1 MNLRLLTLTALLGG
15 LSLQSVYSQ
24 RPLQFQNVNNFRI
37 PNQAGNDE
45 ILDLPESDP
54 SGTDLLRFTNG
65 DIMHGNFAGL
75 KDGILWNRPDID
87 EPIRFELKNLRQVVF
102 DGGNNSPAQPKS
114 PFVSLVNGDE
124 IPGKIISLDDKAL
137 VIDSP
142 LTGQISIP
150 RDQLKTLN
158 PNPFGGQ
165 LHYAGPFSSDEWVMI
180 DTEKEEVKEPEEK
193 EAEEKKEEDEE
204 KPKPNPSWLYSGASL
219 YSTNTHAVALDGK
232 LPDVG
237 RLRFKI
243 AWRKGFSSTVAFH
256 ADFKRPLPRQEVVL
270 EPEIDADAGKAEDQ
284 PIVPEEAKEPE
295 PLKYQHLFDLKKGKA
310 FQSLG
315 WLPVNTSS
323 SHPQTYGSSYVFNFS
338 SSYVNLWRCSFDEDG
353 KPSTKSLRNQ
363 RLPVN
368 LGQSG
373 EAEFDLR
380 FDRTKN
386 VIYLYVNGLYASQ
399 WNDLDGYVAP
409 GDGLAFAGNGNSRI
423 KVSDILITSW
433 SGTPDG
439 ARSLEHEDRD
449 IVLLTNGTDRFS
461 GQITSIA
468 DGKVTLKGPYAD
480 LTLPL
485 EELSEIHFQRSGLAD
500 LQKIK
505 WPDDTGILLFN
516 PIGRISLV
524 PTSSDENHLS
534 GKSPILGDL
543 KVKLDS
549 AALLQFAETPDTL
562 SDWVTDF

>member
-24 RPLQFQNVNNFRI
+24 RPLQFQNVNNFPI
-37 PNQAGNDE
+37 PNQAGDDE

-75 KDGILWNRPDID
+75 KGGILWNRPDID

-124 IPGKIISLDDKAL
+124 IPGKIISLDEKAL

-165 LHYAGPFSSDEWVMI
+165 LHYAGPFSSDQWVMI
-180 DTEKEEVKEPEEK
+180 DAETEEVTEPEEK
-193 EAEEKKEEDEE
+193 EAEEKKKEDEE
-204 KPKPNPSWLYSGASL
+204 KPKQNPSWLYSGASL
-219 YSTNTHAVALDGK
+219 YSTNTRAVALDGK

-243 AWRKGFSSTVAFH
+243 AWRNSFSSTVAFH
-256 ADFKRPLPRQEVVL
+256 ADFKRPLPRKEVAL

-295 PLKYQHLFDLKKGKA
+295 PLKYQHLFDLKKGNA
-310 FQSLG
+310 FQSLE
-315 WLPVNTSS
+315 WLPANTSS
-323 SHPQTYGSSYVFNFS
+323 GHPQTYGSSYVFNFS

-386 VIYLYVNGLYASQ
+386 AIYLYVNGLYASQ

-423 KVSDILITSW
+423 RVSDILITSW

-468 DGKVTLKGPYAD
+468 DGKATLKGPYAD

-485 EELSEIHFQRSGLAD
+485 DELSEIHFQRSGLAD

-534 GKSPILGDL
+534 GKSPVLGDL

-549 AALLQFAETPDTL
+549 AALLQFAETPDVL

>member
-1 MNLRLLTLTALLGG
+1 MNVRLITLTALLGA
-15 LSLQSVYSQ
+15 SSFQSVYSQ
-24 RPLQFQNVNNFRI
+24 RVLQFQNGNNIRI
-37 PNQAGNDE
+37 QIQEDSDK

-54 SGTDLLRFTNG
+54 SGTDLLRFNNG
-65 DIMHGNFAGL
+65 DIMHGEFAGL
-75 KDGILWNRPDID
+75 KDGILWNRPDVD
-87 EPIRFELKNLRQVVF
+87 QPIRFDLKNLRQVVF

-142 LTGQISIP
+142 LTGKISIP
-150 RDQLKTLN
+150 REQLKSLN

-165 LHYAGPFSSDEWVMI
+165 LHYAGPFNSEEWVMI
-180 DTEKEEVKEPEEK
+180 DPEKAKVEESEEQEAEEEKEEDK
-193 EAEEKKEEDEE
+193 E
-204 KPKPNPSWLYSGASL
+204 KPKPTPSWLYSGASL
-219 YSTNTHAVALDGK
+219 YSTNTRPVAIDGK

-243 AWRKGFSSTVAFH
+243 AWRNGFSSTVAFH
-256 ADFKRPLPRQEVVL
+256 ADFKRPLPPKEVPL
-270 EPEIDADAGKAEDQ
+270 EPESDDDDAGDQ
-284 PIVPEEAKEPE
+284 SIVPEEEKEPE
-295 PLKYQHLFDLKKGKA
+295 PLKYERLFDLKKGNT

-315 WLPVNTSS
+315 WLPVNSSS
-323 SHPQTYGSSYVFNFS
+323 SHPQIYGSSYVFNFS
-338 SSYVNLWRCSFDEDG
+338 SSYVNLWRCSFDEEG

-363 RLPVN
+363 RLPIN

-386 VIYLYVNGLYASQ
+386 AIYLYVNGVYASQ

-468 DGKVTLKGPYAD
+468 DGKATLKGPYAD

-500 LQKIK
+500 LEGIE
-505 WPDDTGILLFN
+505 WPNDTGILLFN
-516 PIGRISLV
+516 PIGRISFV
-524 PTSSDENHLS
+524 PTSSDKNQLS

-549 AALLQFAETPDTL
+549 AALLQFAETPDAL

>member
-37 PNQAGNDE
+37 PNQAGDDE

-75 KDGILWNRPDID
+75 KGGILWNRPDID

-124 IPGKIISLDDKAL
+124 IPGKIISLDEKAL

-165 LHYAGPFSSDEWVMI
+165 LHYAGPFSSDQWVMI
-180 DTEKEEVKEPEEK
+180 DTEKEEVTEPEEK

-219 YSTNTHAVALDGK
+219 YSTNTRAVALDGK

-243 AWRKGFSSTVAFH
+243 AWRNSFSSTVAFH
-256 ADFKRPLPRQEVVL
+256 ADFKRPLPRKEVAL

-295 PLKYQHLFDLKKGKA
+295 PLKYQHLFDLKKGNA
-310 FQSLG
+310 FQSLE
-315 WLPVNTSS
+315 WLPANTSS
-323 SHPQTYGSSYVFNFS
+323 GHPQTYGSSYVFNFS

-386 VIYLYVNGLYASQ
+386 AIYLYVNGLYASQ

-423 KVSDILITSW
+423 RVSDILITSW

-468 DGKVTLKGPYAD
+468 DGKATLKGPYAD

-485 EELSEIHFQRSGLAD
+485 DELSEIHFQRSGLAD

-534 GKSPILGDL
+534 GKSPVLGDL

-549 AALLQFAETPDTL
+549 AALLQFAETPDVL

>member
-24 RPLQFQNVNNFRI
+24 RPLQFQNVNNFPI
-37 PNQAGNDE
+37 PNQAGDDE
-45 ILDLPESDP
+45 ILDRPESDP

-75 KDGILWNRPDID
+75 KGGILWNRPDID

-124 IPGKIISLDDKAL
+124 IPGKIISLDEKAL

-165 LHYAGPFSSDEWVMI
+165 LHYAGPFSSDQWVMI
-180 DTEKEEVKEPEEK
+180 DTEKEEVTEPEEK
-193 EAEEKKEEDEE
+193 KAEEKKEEDEE

-219 YSTNTHAVALDGK
+219 YSTNTRAVALDGK

-243 AWRKGFSSTVAFH
+243 AWRNGFSSTVAFH
-256 ADFKRPLPRQEVVL
+256 ADFKRPLPRKEVAL

-295 PLKYQHLFDLKKGKA
+295 PLKYQHLFDLKKGNA
-310 FQSLG
+310 FQSLE
-315 WLPVNTSS
+315 WLPANTSS
-323 SHPQTYGSSYVFNFS
+323 GHPQTYGSSYVFNFS

-386 VIYLYVNGLYASQ
+386 AIYLYVNGLYASQ

-423 KVSDILITSW
+423 RVSDILITSW

-468 DGKVTLKGPYAD
+468 DGKATLKGPYAD

-534 GKSPILGDL
+534 GKSPVLGDL

-549 AALLQFAETPDTL
+549 AALLQFAETPDVL

>member
-24 RPLQFQNVNNFRI
+24 RPLQFQNVNNFPI
-37 PNQAGNDE
+37 PNQAGDDE

-75 KDGILWNRPDID
+75 KGGILWNRPDID

-124 IPGKIISLDDKAL
+124 IPGKIISLDEKAL

-165 LHYAGPFSSDEWVMI
+165 LHYAGPFSSDQWVMI
-180 DTEKEEVKEPEEK
+180 DAETEEVTEPEEK

-204 KPKPNPSWLYSGASL
+204 KPKQNPSWLYSGASL
-219 YSTNTHAVALDGK
+219 YSTNTRAVALDGK

-243 AWRKGFSSTVAFH
+243 AWRNGFSSTVAFH
-256 ADFKRPLPRQEVVL
+256 ADFKRPLPRKEVAL

-295 PLKYQHLFDLKKGKA
+295 PLKYQHLFDLKKGNA
-310 FQSLG
+310 FQSLE
-315 WLPVNTSS
+315 WLPANTSS
-323 SHPQTYGSSYVFNFS
+323 GHPQTYGSSYVFNFS

-386 VIYLYVNGLYASQ
+386 AIYLYVNGLYASQ

-423 KVSDILITSW
+423 RVSDILITSW

-468 DGKVTLKGPYAD
+468 DGKATLKGPYAD

-485 EELSEIHFQRSGLAD
+485 DELSEIHFQRSGLAD

-534 GKSPILGDL
+534 GKSPVLGDL

-549 AALLQFAETPDTL
+549 AALLQFAETPDVL

>member
-37 PNQAGNDE
+37 PNQAGDDE

-124 IPGKIISLDDKAL
+124 IPGKIISLDEKAL

-165 LHYAGPFSSDEWVMI
+165 LHYAGPFSSDQWVMI
-180 DTEKEEVKEPEEK
+180 DTEKEEVTEPEEK
-193 EAEEKKEEDEE
+193 KAEEKKEEDEE

-219 YSTNTHAVALDGK
+219 YSTNTRAVALDGK

-243 AWRKGFSSTVAFH
+243 AWRNSFSSTVAFH
-256 ADFKRPLPRQEVVL
+256 ADFKRPLPRKEVAL

-295 PLKYQHLFDLKKGKA
+295 PLKYQHLFDLKKGNA
-310 FQSLG
+310 FQSLE
-315 WLPVNTSS
+315 WLPANTSS
-323 SHPQTYGSSYVFNFS
+323 GHPQTYGSSYVFNFS

-386 VIYLYVNGLYASQ
+386 AIYLYVNGLYASQ

-423 KVSDILITSW
+423 RVSDILITSW

-468 DGKVTLKGPYAD
+468 DGKATLKGPYAD

-485 EELSEIHFQRSGLAD
+485 DELSEIHFQRSGLAD

-524 PTSSDENHLS
+524 PTSSDKNHLS
-534 GKSPILGDL
+534 GKSPVLGDL

-549 AALLQFAETPDTL
+549 AALLQFAETPDVL

>member
-24 RPLQFQNVNNFRI
+24 RPLQFQNVNNFPI
-37 PNQAGNDE
+37 PNQAGDDE

-75 KDGILWNRPDID
+75 KGGILWNRPDID

-124 IPGKIISLDDKAL
+124 IPGKIISLDEKAL

-142 LTGQISIP
+142 LTGQITIP

-165 LHYAGPFSSDEWVMI
+165 LHYAGPFSSDQWVMI
-180 DTEKEEVKEPEEK
+180 DAETEEVTEPEEK
-193 EAEEKKEEDEE
+193 EAEEKKKEDEE
-204 KPKPNPSWLYSGASL
+204 KPKQNPSWLYSGASL
-219 YSTNTHAVALDGK
+219 YSTNTRAVALDGK

-243 AWRKGFSSTVAFH
+243 AWRNGFSSTVAFH
-256 ADFKRPLPRQEVVL
+256 ADFKRPLPRKEVAL

-295 PLKYQHLFDLKKGKA
+295 PLKYQHLFDLKKGNA
-310 FQSLG
+310 FQSLE
-315 WLPVNTSS
+315 WLPANTSS
-323 SHPQTYGSSYVFNFS
+323 GHPQTYGSSYVFNFS

-386 VIYLYVNGLYASQ
+386 AIYLYVNGLYASQ

-423 KVSDILITSW
+423 RVSDILITSW

-468 DGKVTLKGPYAD
+468 DGKATLKGPYAD

-534 GKSPILGDL
+534 GKSPVLGDL

-549 AALLQFAETPDTL
+549 AALLQFAETPDVL

>member
-37 PNQAGNDE
+37 PNQAGDDE

-75 KDGILWNRPDID
+75 KGGILWNRPDID

-124 IPGKIISLDDKAL
+124 IPGKIISLDEKAL

-165 LHYAGPFSSDEWVMI
+165 LHYAGPFSSDQWVMI
-180 DTEKEEVKEPEEK
+180 DAETEEVTEPEEK

-204 KPKPNPSWLYSGASL
+204 KPKQNPSWLYSGASL
-219 YSTNTHAVALDGK
+219 YSTNTRAVALDGK

-243 AWRKGFSSTVAFH
+243 AWRNGFSSTVAFH
-256 ADFKRPLPRQEVVL
+256 ADFKRPLPRKEVAL

-295 PLKYQHLFDLKKGKA
+295 PLKYQHLFDLKKGNA
-310 FQSLG
+310 FQSLE
-315 WLPVNTSS
+315 WLPANTSS
-323 SHPQTYGSSYVFNFS
+323 GHPQTYGSSYVFNFS

-386 VIYLYVNGLYASQ
+386 AIYLYVNGLYASQ

-423 KVSDILITSW
+423 RVSDILITSW

-468 DGKVTLKGPYAD
+468 DGKATLKGPYAD

-534 GKSPILGDL
+534 GKSPVLGDL

-549 AALLQFAETPDTL
+549 AALLQFAETPDVL

>member
-24 RPLQFQNVNNFRI
+24 RPLQFQNVNNFPI
-37 PNQAGNDE
+37 PNQAGDDE

-75 KDGILWNRPDID
+75 KGGILWNRPDID

-124 IPGKIISLDDKAL
+124 IPGKIISLDEKAL

-165 LHYAGPFSSDEWVMI
+165 LHYAGPFSSDQWVMI
-180 DTEKEEVKEPEEK
+180 DAETEEVTEPEEK
-193 EAEEKKEEDEE
+193 EAEEKKKEDEE
-204 KPKPNPSWLYSGASL
+204 KPKQNPSWLYSGASL
-219 YSTNTHAVALDGK
+219 YSTNTRAVALDGK

-243 AWRKGFSSTVAFH
+243 AWRNGFSSTVAFH
-256 ADFKRPLPRQEVVL
+256 ADFKRPLPRKEVAL

-295 PLKYQHLFDLKKGKA
+295 PLKYQHLFDLKKGNA
-310 FQSLG
+310 FQSLE
-315 WLPVNTSS
+315 WLPANTSS
-323 SHPQTYGSSYVFNFS
+323 GHPQTYGSSYVFNFS

-386 VIYLYVNGLYASQ
+386 AIYLYVNGLYASQ

-423 KVSDILITSW
+423 RVSDILITSW

-468 DGKVTLKGPYAD
+468 DGKATLKGPYAD

-534 GKSPILGDL
+534 GKSPVLGDL

-549 AALLQFAETPDTL
+549 AALLQFAETPDVL

>member
-24 RPLQFQNVNNFRI
+24 RPLQFQNVNNFPI
-37 PNQAGNDE
+37 PNQAGDDE

-75 KDGILWNRPDID
+75 KGGILWNRPDID

-124 IPGKIISLDDKAL
+124 IPGKIISLDEKAL

-142 LTGQISIP
+142 LTGQITIP

-165 LHYAGPFSSDEWVMI
+165 LHYAGPFSSDQWVMI
-180 DTEKEEVKEPEEK
+180 DAETEEVTEPEEK
-193 EAEEKKEEDEE
+193 EAEEKKKEDEE
-204 KPKPNPSWLYSGASL
+204 KPKQNPSWLYSGASL
-219 YSTNTHAVALDGK
+219 YSTNTRAVALDGK

-243 AWRKGFSSTVAFH
+243 AWRNGFSSTVAFH
-256 ADFKRPLPRQEVVL
+256 ADFKRPLPRKEVAL

-295 PLKYQHLFDLKKGKA
+295 PLKYQHLFDLKKGNA
-310 FQSLG
+310 FQSLE
-315 WLPVNTSS
+315 WLPANTSS
-323 SHPQTYGSSYVFNFS
+323 GHPQTYGSSYVFNFS

-386 VIYLYVNGLYASQ
+386 AIYLYVNGLYASQ

-423 KVSDILITSW
+423 RVSDILITSW

-468 DGKVTLKGPYAD
+468 DGKATLNGPYAD

-485 EELSEIHFQRSGLAD
+485 DELSEIHFQRSGLAD

-534 GKSPILGDL
+534 GKSPVLGDL

-549 AALLQFAETPDTL
+549 AALLQFAETPDVL